1 MRYLP
6 RLLSFLSLT
15 VLLLTAA
22 CKINYSFTGGSIHPE
37 AKTVSVSYFQNK
49 ASLVQPTLSQ
59 TLTDALKDKLSS
71 QTKLSLVQGMA
82 DYHLEGEITDYTTR
96 PMAIQG
102 NETAALNRLT
112 ITIAVRFSD
121 RINPNKNFETNF
133 SRFDDYPSSRNLSEV
148 EDQLIK
154 NITES
159 LVDDIFNRAFVNW

>member
-1 MRYLP
+1 
-6 RLLSFLSLT
+6 
-15 VLLLTAA
+15 
-22 CKINYSFTGGSIHPE
+22 
-37 AKTVSVSYFQNK
+37 VSVAYFQNK
-49 ASLVQPTLSQ
+49 APLIQPTLSQ

-71 QTKLSLVQGMA
+71 QTRLSLVQGGG
-82 DYHLEGEITDYTTR
+82 DYHIEGEITDYTTR

-112 ITIAVRFSD
+112 ISIAVRFYD
-121 RINPNKNFETNF
+121 RIDPSKNFETSF
-133 SRFDDYPSSRNLSEV
+133 ARFDDYASNRNLSEV